1 MFGYRVDAVRLVS
14 RAVMVPRGLIGL
26 AGDTIDCS
34 GPALCEALSLLA
46 DSETTPALVHCTH
59 GKDRTGEQLYTH
71 DSKCSKTDS
80 LGLIYALVLMIL
92 DVPVDAI
99 EHDYFLSD
107 KLPEVELQKRVRDV
121 REIGLADDWSR
132 TASTLIPFIS
142 THIKEEYGDLNSYL
156 DLNGFDSAQRTKLR
170 DLLLY

>member
-1 MFGYRVDAVRLVS
+1 
-14 RAVMVPRGLIGL
+14 
-26 AGDTIDCS
+26 
-34 GPALCEALSLLA
+34 
-46 DSETTPALVHCTH
+46 
-59 GKDRTGEQLYTH
+59 
-71 DSKCSKTDS
+71 
-80 LGLIYALVLMIL
+80 MIL

-107 KLPEVELQKRVRDV
+107 KLPEAELQKRVRDV

-132 TASTLIPFIS
+132 TASTLIPFIT

-156 DLNGFDSAQRTKLR
+156 DLNGFDAAQRTKLR

>member
-1 MFGYRVDAVRLVS
+1 MVKIAQVS
-14 RAVMVPRGLIGL
+14 NP
-26 AGDTIDCS
+26 
-34 GPALCEALSLLA
+34 
-46 DSETTPALVHCTH
+46 VHGT
-59 GKDRTGEQLYTH
+59 
-71 DSKCSKTDS
+71 DSKETDS
-80 LGLIYALVLMIL
+80 IGLIYALVLMIL

-107 KLPEVELQKRVRDV
+107 KLPEAELQKRVRDV

-132 TASTLIPFIS
+132 TASTLIPFIT

-156 DLNGFDSAQRTKLR
+156 DLNGFDAAQRTKLR